1 MFNINGDIVGVVSHR
16 LSKSGGSNGL
26 GLVVSVDTIR
36 HIIDSGPGTF
46 SGFIWLLLNKKPSY
60 AINNMAGHGILIQHI
75 IPATLADKLGFKG
88 GTLSVVIGRSPILLG
103 GNILLEVGV
112 VLLLIW
118 PQRCKLRNIL
128 LALKKAIE
136 LLTNIYVMAKLKKL
150 TG

>member
-1 MFNINGDIVGVVSHR
+1 MFNFNGDIIGIVSHI

-36 HIIDSGPGTF
+36 HIIDSSLGAF

-60 AINNMAGHGILIQHI
+60 AINNMAGHSMLIQHVI
-75 IPATLADKLGFKG
+75 LSILVDKPGFKG
-88 GTLSVVIGRSPILLG
+88 VILSIVIGRSPILFTS
-103 GNILLEVGV
+103 NILLEVGV

-128 LALKKAIE
+128 LALKKAIG
-136 LLTNIYVMAKLKKL
+136 LPTNIYVMAK
-150 TG
+150 